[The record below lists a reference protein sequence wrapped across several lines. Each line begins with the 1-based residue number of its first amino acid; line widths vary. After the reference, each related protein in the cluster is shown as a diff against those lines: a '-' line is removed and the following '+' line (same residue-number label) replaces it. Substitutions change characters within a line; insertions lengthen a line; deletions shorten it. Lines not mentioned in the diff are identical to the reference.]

1 MASIFP
7 SDPITGEKFTVGTT
21 TYQWTGNAWIK
32 ISESTQLVNLTLQ
45 SLTATTSILVSA
57 VTNSTSTNTG
67 AVVVRGG
74 VGVGEDVWIG
84 GAVYIANTSTIA
96 GSEIITTATLVKYVQ
111 PPIFVAGTDTA
122 ITTSTSNFVE
132 TVTIWNT
139 STLESVT
146 DRGNSTTHPI
156 DILNGTNSTSTDS
169 GALIVQGGVG
179 IGEDVWIGGA
189 VYIANTST
197 IAGSEIITTA
207 TLVKYVQQPVFVAGT
222 DTAITTST
230 SDFVETVTIWNTST
244 LQSVTDRGHTTTNQV
259 TILNATSSTA
269 VGTGALY
276 VEGGISAGGDLWLG
290 GTIYCAGVP
299 IVTTST
305 LIDSIASGEDIKVTV
320 TPGATTGSVSLIIS
334 NTSTLQT
341 VTTRGSS
348 TNHIVYFDNTT
359 ESTSSSTGAV
369 VVKGGLGVGG
379 RINAESVQIAD
390 AIMDSS
396 LIYINNTDTTVVD
409 IYPTGLYRSAKYLIQ
424 IDDGA
429 GPEAS
434 FETIEILLLVDNQQ
448 NVYATEYAVL
458 SSNGELGEFAAD
470 VQNDDMLRLYFTA
483 FQASDKVL
491 TIFRTGLTV

>member
-7 SDPITGEKFTVGTT
+7 SNPITGEKFTVGTT

-45 SLTATTSILVSA
+45 NLTATTSILVTA
-57 VTNSTSTNTG
+57 ITNSTSTITG
-67 AVVVRGG
+67 A
-74 VGVGEDVWIG
+74 
-84 GAVYIANTSTIA
+84 
-96 GSEIITTATLVKYVQ
+96 LV
-111 PPIFVAGTDTA
+111 
-122 ITTSTSNFVE
+122 
-132 TVTIWNT
+132 
-139 STLESVT
+139 
-146 DRGNSTTHPI
+146 
-156 DILNGTNSTSTDS
+156 
-169 GALIVQGGVG
+169 VQGGAG

-197 IAGSEIITTA
+197 IAGSEIVTTS
-207 TLVKYVQQPVFVAGT
+207 TLVKYVQPPVFIAGT

-230 SDFVETVTIWNTST
+230 NNFVETVTIWNTST
-244 LQSVTDRGHTTTNQV
+244 LQSVTDRGYTTTNQIA
-259 TILNATSSTA
+259 ILNATSSTA

-290 GTIYCAGVP
+290 GTIYSAGVP
-299 IVTTST
+299 VVTTST
-305 LIDSIASGEDIKVTV
+305 LIDSIASGEDIKITV
-320 TPGATTGSVSLIIS
+320 TPGATTGSISLIIS

-348 TNHIVYFDNTT
+348 TTHIVHFDNAT

-396 LIYINNTDTTVVD
+396 LIYINNTDITVVD
-409 IYPTGLYRSAKYLIQ
+409 IYPTDLYRTAKYLIQ
-424 IDDGA
+424 IDDGT
-429 GPEAS
+429 GPGAS
-434 FETIEILLLVDNQQ
+434 FEAIEILLLVDNQQ

-470 VQNDDMLRLYFTA
+470 VQNDDMVRLYFTA